1 MINTWFRMCHKKD
14 NWFSKIE
21 VLKGI
26 HTCCLGFL
34 VSFLFIDFFHI
45 HVSYLYSSSVVYI
58 IRIVEQLFFMFR
70 TCVQTGLEDG

>member
-1 MINTWFRMCHKKD
+1 MINTWFRICHKKIIG
-14 NWFSKIE
+14 FQIE

-34 VSFLFIDFFHI
+34 VSFLCIDFFHI
-45 HVSYLYSSSVVYI
+45 HVSYLYSSSVVYV